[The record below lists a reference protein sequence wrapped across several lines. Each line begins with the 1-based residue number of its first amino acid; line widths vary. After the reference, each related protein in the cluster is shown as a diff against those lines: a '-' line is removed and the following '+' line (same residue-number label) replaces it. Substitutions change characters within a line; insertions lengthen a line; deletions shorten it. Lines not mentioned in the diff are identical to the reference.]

1 MKLFCSLALALF
13 LGSACTLQAADET
26 SKKPAEA
33 KAEDTTT
40 VKLRDLSLTL
50 PKSWSASDQQSQM
63 RLATYFIPAAAG
75 DKDKG
80 ELAISTFAG
89 GGGGI
94 APNLQRWISQ
104 FDAAGR
110 KAVVKKGKA
119 GANEYYIA
127 DISGTYQKSVGFPS
141 LRKTEPAPNYRMLGV
156 IVVLPSEEVYFLKL
170 TGPDATVK
178 AQAETLRKSFGG
190 KSEGEEDFEL

>member
-1 MKLFCSLALALF
+1 
-13 LGSACTLQAADET
+13 
-26 SKKPAEA
+26 
-33 KAEDTTT
+33 
-40 VKLRDLSLTL
+40 
-50 PKSWSASDQQSQM
+50 
-63 RLATYFIPAAAG
+63 
-75 DKDKG
+75 
-80 ELAISTFAG
+80 
-89 GGGGI
+89 
-94 APNLQRWISQ
+94 
-104 FDAAGR
+104 
-110 KAVVKKGKA
+110 VKKGKA

-127 DISGTYQKSVGFPS
+127 DISGTYQKSVGPPI